1 MKHTEMVCAEL
12 PPLRLFKN
20 IKKVLTIVL
29 PAEEPCLTKQKY
41 SGLKERN
48 FSAALI
54 TACLYIDEYSQ
65 GQEHWNE

>member
-1 MKHTEMVCAEL
+1 MVCAEL

-41 SGLKERN
+41 SGLERN

-54 TACLYIDEYSQ
+54 TACLYIVEYSQ